1 MIEPVQFFKWA
12 APIIPV
18 MKPDGKVRV
27 CGDYKVTVNRA
38 AKVDKYPIPKIE
50 DLFNSLSGGKRFSKI
65 DLSHAYMQIELDEA
79 QKSTLRL
86 TPTRGCF
93 DLNVCHSG
101 SSQPPP
107 FFKRIME
114 NLLQGIPGGE
124 CVY

>member
-65 DLSHAYMQIELDEA
+65 DLSHAYMQIELDE
-79 QKSTLRL
+79 
-86 TPTRGCF
+86 
-93 DLNVCHSG
+93 
-101 SSQPPP
+101 SSKEYVTINTHKGL
-107 FFKRIME
+107 F
-114 NLLQGIPGGE
+114 
-124 CVY
+124 